1 MAMMHH
7 ILHFQRQATCAAIT
21 ATTTTPIPRVVLH
34 RSSPLHHRSISTTLP
49 TSQAMPTPATS
60 SEDPKTAQK
69 KVMKE
74 KKGPSKSNE
83 ASKEAAKNRISSL
96 IVKALDAPWGKAPTA
111 SEEEMERRYNVG
123 REYVIGSFKQH
134 NEFNHDFAVKIRM
147 KRHAMAMLPKEGDVG
162 DSKLED
168 GGKSVYGMYRE
179 EAYKINGDMWGP
191 PKHRLIPM
199 HTPPIE
205 GFDPS
210 VYMDQENE
218 DN

>member
-1 MAMMHH
+1 
-7 ILHFQRQATCAAIT
+7 
-21 ATTTTPIPRVVLH
+21 
-34 RSSPLHHRSISTTLP
+34 
-49 TSQAMPTPATS
+49 MPTPATS

-123 REYVIGSFKQH
+123 RDYVIGSFERH
-134 NEFNHDFAVKIRM
+134 NEFNHDLAVKIRM
-147 KRHAMAMLPKEGDVG
+147 KRHAMAMLPKEGDIG
-162 DSKLED
+162 DDEID
-168 GGKSVYGMYRE
+168 GRSVYGMYRE
-179 EAYKINGDMWGP
+179 EAYKINGGMWGP

-210 VYMDQENE
+210 VYMDQDDE